1 MIDQTVGADAL
12 YIIATT
18 QGGVP
23 GVLEDI
29 ASHPNVYPE
38 LAAWANFARVVG
50 VGRAGEVPAPPQTVF
65 TEPATSVASPV
76 AQVAGGESAP
86 LQVAGRRRR
95 SRSGSGLP
103 GRGNLARN
111 LTIGAALVCLALM
124 VAALWVMKN
133 PAGGAAATSEPPTPA
148 TSAVPATPE
157 ATPAPAVG
165 ILEATGK
172 AHICVA
178 RGKDVSCIGAGDH
191 GQNASHTFDAD
202 VTVLAAGGD
211 TTCASSGQGAVCWG
225 DNRWSQAGTTPSDTQ
240 APTPVSGLES
250 LEVKDVAVG
259 DAHACALTNTGV
271 WCWGTDYNGQLGS
284 GAQGDKASLARQ
296 VTLPEGANPTELV
309 ASRFATCA
317 RNDAGKAWCWGS
329 NDKQALTNDPAG
341 IVGVIEKSG
350 L

>member
-38 LAAWANFARVVG
+38 LAAWAGFARVVG
-50 VGRAGEVPAPPQTVF
+50 AGRAGEAPAPPQTVF
-65 TEPATSVASPV
+65 TEPAASVASPV
-76 AQVAGGESAP
+76 APVAGSE
-86 LQVAGRRRR
+86 AGPSRPARRRR
-95 SRSGSGLP
+95 TRAGSGLP
-103 GRGNLARN
+103 GRGSLARN
-111 LTIGAALVCLALM
+111 LTIGAAIVCLALM

-133 PAGGAAATSEPPTPA
+133 PAADVATSEAPTPA
-148 TSAVPATPE
+148 VSVVPATPE
-157 ATPAPAVG
+157 ATPAPSVAGV
-165 ILEATGK
+165 LEATGK
-172 AHICVA
+172 AHMCVA
-178 RGKDVSCIGAGDH
+178 RGKTVSCIGVGER

-202 VTVLAAGGD
+202 VKILAAGGD
-211 TTCASSGQGAVCWG
+211 TTCASTGQGAVCWG
-225 DNRWSQAGTTPSDTQ
+225 DNRWSQAGQQPSDTQ
-240 APTPVSGLES
+240 APAAVSGLEA
-250 LEVKDVAVG
+250 LEVNDIAVG

-271 WCWGTDYNGQLGS
+271 WCWGTDYNGQLGG

-296 VTLPEGANPTELV
+296 VTLPADARVTSLV

-317 RNDAGKAWCWGS
+317 RNDAGRAWCWGS
-329 NDKQALTNDPAG
+329 NDKQALADRPAG
-341 IVGVIEKSG
+341 IVGVVEKSG